1 MRPTRALR
9 EALQLRRHFHWR
21 DIPFQ
26 HEVKPHE
33 MNADRLVGMPAPRV
47 LNGVR
52 IHRQLVR
59 LSEEN
64 GILELDGQDFLEHRP
79 AFRRCVKLTG
89 VALFAQRHL
98 EPASG
103 ACSRCVFS
111 QA

>member
-33 MNADRLVGMPAPRV
+33 MNADRLVWMPAARM

-59 LSEEN
+59 LSEETSV
-64 GILELDGQDFLEHRP
+64 LERDGHDRLEHRP
-79 AFRRCVKLTG
+79 AFGRRVKLTG
-89 VALFAQRHL
+89 VAPLAPRHL
-98 EPASG
+98 ETASG
-103 ACSRCVFS
+103 ARSHRKP
-111 QA
+111 